1 MPETLPV
8 RTTGTDWLVAR
19 MVPFRFEILPSWLE
33 KFRHHGTGIALVVD
47 RTSTG
52 WWQDLCG
59 NADLILQVNK
69 KIQFMPGDDQPTN
82 NNALG
87 STLVAYGDRGVKA
100 LMNAAAAGLG
110 TLFKPIAPIVENH
123 RTNSRTS
130 RPLAPTTP
138 CIRLSY
144 RSASASRRSS
154 RAAK

>member
-1 MPETLPV
+1 
-8 RTTGTDWLVAR
+8 
-19 MVPFRFEILPSWLE
+19 
-33 KFRHHGTGIALVVD
+33 
-47 RTSTG
+47 
-52 WWQDLCG
+52 LCG

-69 KIQFMPGDDQPTN
+69 KIQFMRGDDYPTN

-123 RTNSRTS
+123 TTNSRIS

-138 CIRLSY
+138 CIRPSH

-154 RAAK
+154 RAAT